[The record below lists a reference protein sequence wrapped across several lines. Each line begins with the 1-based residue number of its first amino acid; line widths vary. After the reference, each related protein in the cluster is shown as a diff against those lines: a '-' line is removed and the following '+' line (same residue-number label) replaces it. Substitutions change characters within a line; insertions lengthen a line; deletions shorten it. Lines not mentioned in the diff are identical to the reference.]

1 MPGALI
7 THPSLRIV
15 VSDLLYQLNASDEIS
30 SVNEEWLRFAQ
41 ANDGQSL
48 LSPQIL
54 GRLLW
59 DFIGDLETQHIYRLL
74 HGRVRAGSG
83 PVRVSFRC
91 DGPERRR
98 LLELSISAGV
108 EQGLIYRVRTVREE
122 DRKPVP
128 LLDPHLPRSET
139 FVTMCG
145 WCKRV
150 AAPSH
155 EWLEVEEAV
164 AALSL
169 FAEPRPPQLT
179 HGICGDCSQSL
190 DLAIGGEP
198 VHSVLGQL

>member
-1 MPGALI
+1 
-7 THPSLRIV
+7 
-15 VSDLLYQLNASDEIS
+15 VSDLLYHLNASDEIS

-54 GRLLW
+54 GRPLW

-74 HGRVRAGSG
+74 HRRVRAGGG
-83 PVRVSFRC
+83 PVQFSFRC
-91 DGPERRR
+91 DGPECRR
-98 LLELSISAGV
+98 LLELSISLGV
-108 EQGLIYRVRTVREE
+108 EQELIYRVRTVSEE
-122 DRKPVP
+122 HRSPVP
-128 LLDPHLPRSET
+128 LLDPLLRRSER

-150 AAPSH
+150 AAPPH
-155 EWLEVEEAV
+155 GWLEVEDAV

-179 HGICGDCSQSL
+179 HGICGECSQSL
-190 DLAIGGEP
+190 DQTLGGEP
-198 VHSVLGQL
+198 SSPVLGRL